1 VRFLAPAPHANLRWS
16 LAVAIEVIE
25 LHYRVAPVALHRYF
39 HHYLYYLPKGHRVVV
54 SYFLTQIIV
63 NGYSL

>member
-1 VRFLAPAPHANLRWS
+1 MAGAPLLAPAPQANLRCS
-16 LAVAIEVIE
+16 LVVVID
-25 LHYRVAPVALHRYF
+25 LHHRATPVALHRYF